1 MNNQQLTDL
10 QRKFLYEYLTDFNA
24 TQAAIRA
31 GYSKKTA
38 AAAASRLLRN
48 VKVQEEL
55 QKLQKEIYSNSEI
68 EIKNIIEHL
77 ADIAFYD
84 VNDYLEVEEG
94 IAMKLRDIEAL
105 PPCKRKAIKTI
116 KNGKFGI
123 EIDFCDRTKALE
135 KLMDYFGIS
144 NGKGAENDDED
155 EQTGI
160 VMLAERNEKPSDDD
174 LLNENGEYIQL

>member
-1 MNNQQLTDL
+1 MSNQQLTDL

-55 QKLQKEIYSNSEI
+55 QRLQKEIYSNSEI

-84 VNDYLEVEEG
+84 VNDYLEVEKG
-94 IAMKLRDIEAL
+94 IVMKLRDIEAL
-105 PPCKRKAIKTI
+105 PSSKRKAIKTI

-144 NGKGAENDDED
+144 NGQGAENDDDD
-155 EQTGI
+155 EKTGV
-160 VMLAERNEKPSDDD
+160 VMMPERNEKPSDDD

>member
-1 MNNQQLTDL
+1 MSNQQLTDL
-10 QRKFLYEYLTDFNA
+10 QKKFLYEYLTDFNA

-55 QKLQKEIYSNSEI
+55 KKIQNEIFTNSEV
-68 EIKNIIEHL
+68 EIKNIVEHL
-77 ADIAFYD
+77 ASIAFYD
-84 VNDYLEVEEG
+84 VNDYLQVAKG
-94 IAMKLRDIEAL
+94 NVMTLKDIESL
-105 PPCKRKAIKTI
+105 PSCKRKAIKTI
-116 KNGKFGI
+116 KNGKYGI

-144 NGKGAENDDED
+144 NGKGSESGDEY
-155 EQTGI
+155 EKTGV
-160 VMLAERNEKPSDDD
+160 VMMPERNEKPSDND
-174 LLNENGEYIQL
+174 LLDENGEYIQV